1 LIKLNEIAKI
11 YEKTFHTDFW
21 NTLYIFSFLK
31 KFEMD
36 EEDVIPLP
44 NVNLA
49 IFKENVIQ
57 WETDHKDDPSPPEND
72 ENHEKNTN
80 DISS

>member
-1 LIKLNEIAKI
+1 MNV
-11 YEKTFHTDFW
+11 
-21 NTLYIFSFLK
+21 
-31 KFEMD
+31 